1 MEAPSTNESNMSI
14 GNSDQ
19 APWNPDPNQP
29 REHAN
34 ESSDEQK
41 NPSRLEKDEDETP
54 NKWPLD
60 QNAYDES
67 QQDEVH
73 EEYLTPSGNRFE
85 SES

>member
-1 MEAPSTNESNMSI
+1 METPSTNDSNTSI
-14 GNSDQ
+14 GNPGQ
-19 APWNPDPNQP
+19 EQWNPDPNQP

-41 NPSRLEKDEDETP
+41 NPSRVEKEEDEIP

-85 SES
+85 DIP